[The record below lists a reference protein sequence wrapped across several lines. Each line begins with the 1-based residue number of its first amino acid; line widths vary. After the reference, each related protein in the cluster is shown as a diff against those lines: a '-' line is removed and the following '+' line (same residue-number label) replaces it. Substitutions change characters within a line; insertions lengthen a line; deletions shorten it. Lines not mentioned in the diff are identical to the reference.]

1 MDFLMMADLCL
12 GFGVCIVGKELRIS
26 TSSRCRHKLSHP
38 TVYNSSDNL
47 SWSVHRSTLLPKV
60 TKTSGGHEIIRKSP
74 AVLNM

>member
-1 MDFLMMADLCL
+1 MDFLTMADLCL

-47 SWSVHRSTLLPKV
+47 SWSVHRSTLSPKV
-60 TKTSGGHEIIRKSP
+60 TKKHQEAMKS
-74 AVLNM
+74 